1 MKIIFHKNFER
12 NYKKLPKNIKERF
25 KDRRDI
31 FLENSFDP
39 ILNNHTLTGKYF
51 GYRSIDVTGDIR
63 VIFEQTEKEI
73 ARFVNIGTHSQL
85 YG

>member
-12 NYKKLPKNIKERF
+12 KYKKLPESIKEKFR
-25 KDRRDI
+25 DRRDI

-39 ILNNHTLTGKYF
+39 ILNNHALTGKYF
-51 GYRSIDVTGDIR
+51 GYRSIDVTGDVR
-63 VIFEQTEKEI
+63 VIFGQVEKEV
-73 ARFVNIGTHSQL
+73 AKFVNIGTHSQL